1 MQSFRNARTL
11 TPGGTMS
18 DTIVWISGATGG
30 IGSALARHVPYKG
43 ARIINI
49 DMKDAEGC
57 ENVRFDLLDPASWER
72 VAAHFADE
80 LGRFKG
86 KRAVFLQ
93 QAFVQ
98 TGMGVIGKVS
108 RDGYRTSLIANFV
121 APAMLAEAFLRASR
135 PGYELGLM
143 LMSSGAARGTLGQS
157 AYGASKSGL
166 ETWAK
171 IAREEFKD
179 RPNTWI
185 VAVRPG
191 SVRTATAM
199 SSMNWDRELYPRVD
213 AMREH
218 FASHGVDPDL
228 GGRRIWK
235 ALPPRPDR
243 AVISFDGSIDETTTK

>member
-1 MQSFRNARTL
+1 
-11 TPGGTMS
+11 MS

-30 IGSALARHVPYKG
+30 IGSALRRHVPYPG

-49 DMKDAEGC
+49 DRVDAEGC
-57 ENVRFDLLDPASWER
+57 ENVRFDLLDPDSWER

-80 LGRFKG
+80 LGRFRG
-86 KRAVFLQ
+86 RRAVFLQ

-98 TGMGVIGKVS
+98 TGMGIIGKVP
-108 RDGYRTSLIANFV
+108 REGYRTSLIANYV
-121 APAMLAEAFLRASR
+121 APVMLAEAFLRASK

-143 LMSSGAARGTLGQS
+143 LMSSGSARGQVGQS
-157 AYGASKSGL
+157 AYGSAKRGL
-166 ETWAK
+166 ELWVDV
-171 IAREEFKD
+171 ARQEFKD
-179 RPNTWI
+179 RPDTWI

-199 SSMNWDRELYPRVD
+199 SSMNWDPQLYPRVH

-218 FASHGVDPDL
+218 FATHGVEPDL
-228 GGRRIWK
+228 AGLRIWK

-243 AVISFDGSIDETTTK
+243 ALISFDGSTDETATI